1 MQSDKTVYDVDR
13 LREWRREFGFDQVIQ
28 DLSKKIVNADLK
40 VSSFLQM
47 DFNKYLSLEN
57 YQALLW

>member
-40 VSSFLQM
+40 VSSFLKM